1 MDAALIGGHLLG
13 FRLQLRRLRCYFSAQ
28 FGFER
33 ANCASTS
40 SFALRLRMQEV
51 IDGFDANPDGAG
63 GLVFVEI
70 LSSALYFS

>member
-1 MDAALIGGHLLG
+1 M
-13 FRLQLRRLRCYFSAQ
+13 RCYFSAQ

-33 ANCASTS
+33 SQLRFDLLVRLALADDF
-40 SFALRLRMQEV
+40 FAVTAQEV
-51 IDGFDANPDGAG
+51 IDGFDATPDGAG